1 MPRFAFTPLSVRTMI
16 VATATLLAIA
26 APAAHAGA
34 VIDAAACTITVDG
47 KTFPLAG
54 KVQYVDAFPDF
65 TIRWV
70 DAFADLHV
78 KDVDAFPDD
87 CGLWQQ
93 VDAFPDFK
101 VKVVNAFE
109 DLKVRRVDAF
119 PGVQ

>member
-1 MPRFAFTPLSVRTMI
+1 MPRIAFTPLSVRTLI

-26 APAAHAGA
+26 APAARADA

-70 DAFADLHV
+70 GAFADLHV

-87 CGLWQQ
+87 CGEWKA

>member
-1 MPRFAFTPLSVRTMI
+1 MPLIPCAPLSVRTLI
-16 VATATLLAIA
+16 TAAATLLAIA
-26 APAAHAGA
+26 APAARAEA
-34 VIDAAACTITVDG
+34 IIDAAACTITADG

-65 TIRWV
+65 TVRWV

-87 CGLWQQ
+87 CGLWQE

>member
-1 MPRFAFTPLSVRTMI
+1 MPATPSN
-16 VATATLLAIA
+16 ALLALLSA
-26 APAAHAGA
+26 AAALAPGTLRA
-34 VIDAAACTITVDG
+34 EGVIDAAACTITVDG
-47 KTFPLAG
+47 RTFPLAG

-78 KDVDAFPDD
+78 KPVGAFPDA
-87 CGLWQQ
+87 CGTWQE

-101 VKVVNAFE
+101 VKVVGAFE
-109 DLKVRRVDAF
+109 DLKVKRVDAF

>member
-1 MPRFAFTPLSVRTMI
+1 MPLISSAPLSVRTLI
-16 VATATLLAIA
+16 VAAATLLAIA
-26 APAAHAGA
+26 APGA
-34 VIDAAACTITVDG
+34 QADALIDAAACTITVEG

-65 TIRWV
+65 TVRWV

-78 KDVDAFPDD
+78 KDVDAFPND
-87 CGLWQQ
+87 CGLWQE

-101 VKVVNAFE
+101 VKVVDAFE